1 MDVRI
6 ITNSNTGKDCEMGI
20 LHFNSI
26 RAELALKT
34 SSFLIAVCFVLSWLA
49 HEASLDY
56 QES

>member
-1 MDVRI
+1 M
-6 ITNSNTGKDCEMGI
+6 NSNTGKDCEMGI